1 MFANVFSQSIDC
13 LFILFMTF
21 FAVQK
26 LISLIRFH
34 LFIFVFIFLPCKTDL
49 RKYWYNLCQ
58 RMFLLCSLL
67 GVLWCLVLYL
77 LSLKVT
83 FEFISVYGGLRAYS
97 SFTDFHAS
105 VQLSQHYPLKTLS
118 PHSVFL
124 PPSLKINCHRCVGLF
139 LGSLFC
145 SHDPCVCF
153 CANTMLF

>member
-1 MFANVFSQSIDC
+1 MVS
-13 LFILFMTF
+13 

-26 LISLIRFH
+26 LVSLNKSH
-34 LFIFVFIFLPCKTDL
+34 LFIFILFLLPWETDL
-49 RKYWYNLCQ
+49 RKHWYNLCQ

-153 CANTMLF
+153 CANTTVFLLLQLCNIV